1 MYISDT
7 ITDDRL
13 SRALQVYCREQGIKS
28 ASLIC
33 KNLLPHG
40 KEVRSVKDKLLD
52 RLARENGKTMLS
64 DLHGCISRIKI
75 YAQAARQ
82 YLRDRLK
89 RF

>member
-1 MYISDT
+1 M
-7 ITDDRL
+7 
-13 SRALQVYCREQGIKS
+13 
-28 ASLIC
+28 
-33 KNLLPHG
+33 
-40 KEVRSVKDKLLD
+40 KDKLLD